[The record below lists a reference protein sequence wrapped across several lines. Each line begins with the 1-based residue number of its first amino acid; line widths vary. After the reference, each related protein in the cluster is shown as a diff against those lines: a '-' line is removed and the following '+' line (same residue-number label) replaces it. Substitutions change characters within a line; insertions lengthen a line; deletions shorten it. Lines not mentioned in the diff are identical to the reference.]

1 MNNRTQKIGLILCLA
16 WMFSACQS
24 NKLSHWEEKNGYQLL
39 FDGKTSNGWRGAYQ
53 NQFPTHGW
61 IIKNQQ
67 LLGKLSAGKESGDG
81 GDIITLKKYR
91 NFDLSFDWKL
101 GKLGN
106 SGVKY
111 LVEELA
117 QKPLNSSSLV
127 GYEYQLID
135 DPDFIYN
142 EKHLPED
149 HKTGAL
155 YNIIPPNKPDVKIGE
170 WHTSRIIVKGD
181 QIEHWLDKQLV
192 VSINR
197 NSEEF
202 KKGYLQ
208 SKFKSIAGYDQR
220 KEGHI
225 LLQDHGHNVAFKNIK
240 IKELE

>member
-1 MNNRTQKIGLILCLA
+1 MKKIIILLCFASILG
-16 WMFSACQS
+16 ACQS
-24 NKLSHWEEKNGYQLL
+24 NKLSPSEVKNGYQLL
-39 FDGKTSNGWRGAYQ
+39 FDGKTNNGWRGAYQ

-61 IIKNQQ
+61 MIKNQQ
-67 LLGKLSAGKESGDG
+67 LLGQLSAGKEAGDG
-81 GDIITLKKYR
+81 GDIITLKKYK
-91 NFDLSFDWKL
+91 NFDLTFDWKL

-111 LVEELA
+111 FVEELPE
-117 QKPLNSSSLV
+117 KPKNSGSLI

-135 DPDFIYN
+135 DEDFIYN

-155 YNIIPPNKPDVKIGE
+155 YNIIPPNKPNVKIGR
-170 WHTSRIIVKGD
+170 WHTSRIVVKGD
-181 QIEHWLDKQLV
+181 QIEHWLDKKRI

-208 SKFKSIAGYDQR
+208 SKFKSIVGYDQR
-220 KEGHI
+220 KEGYI